1 MEMEAAGLAALLE
14 EGSRPPARYPWLQC
28 VCAKRHGAHVECV
41 KSCLR
46 MGTWRWRCL
55 LWALT
60 AVLTLALT
68 GCIVALMLPPRATA
82 GDVQKWRT
90 CTTSHCMQA
99 VSAMWEAL
107 NSSGDP
113 CEDFYGFSCGRW
125 LQGSEQPTGK
135 PHRGT
140 WQELDKNNQLAMH
153 RFLENA
159 TIKET
164 DAERKVQRF
173 YLSCL
178 NNSSSRTRL
187 GSRSL
192 NGIISQLG
200 GWHGGLPTTTTT
212 TGATTGD
219 AELQQLLQLLGR
231 NFSLGA
237 FFKLGVGS
245 LPFDSKQRALRLSVP
260 DLGLPSPD
268 YYLNK
273 TADDKVL
280 TAYLDFMVRVRQL
293 LDGADER
300 AASSDM
306 RLVLQL
312 ESRLAGI
319 MALTGSSRNP
329 GFITFR
335 DLQDMLPLLDWTQYF
350 REVFYPLA
358 PYGQRT
364 VVIDNKEYFHGAF
377 HVINN
382 TDRRVLRLYAL
393 WSLVRQL
400 LPSLD
405 GRYEDAKQ
413 DLMVAIHGADNVE
426 SRARWEFCV
435 EETNRALPLGLG
447 ALYARATFN
456 ATQRRTA
463 EDIVTRIRNAFVSN
477 LDSIAWMDG
486 KTRAAAKEK
495 SMSIKFQVG
504 YPEGM
509 LEPGFLDRL
518 YANVTVSGSL
528 FENTLELYRTRR
540 ETLQQQL
547 SAPVDSN
554 DDNNG
559 WSMNPQ
565 TANAYYSPEENTVVL
580 PAALFQPPLFHED
593 FPMAVNFG
601 KIGVVIGH
609 EVTHAFDDQG
619 RRFDGQGRMRAWW
632 SSASLAAF
640 KRRSDCLVGL
650 YERWAAGGGEERF
663 SGRQTLGE
671 NVADLGGIKTAF
683 RAYEMWTEERGEEC
697 FLPVRNLTDRQIFF
711 TAFSQVGCGHHE
723 PPIRRFTQRLVRHR
737 DHTTLVAAAHL
748 QPPSTSQHR
757 NLPSYFPANV
767 QLFIHVSVVNFLL
780 THNNL
785 HPEPLGTRTQH
796 TGDAEG
802 LTQQAQ
808 KPTHDSPPCT

>member
-14 EGSRPPARYPWLQC
+14 EGSGPPARYPWLHC

-41 KSCLR
+41 KRCLN
-46 MGTWRWRCL
+46 MSTWRWGCF

-60 AVLTLALT
+60 AGLTLALT
-68 GCIVALMLPPRATA
+68 GCVVALMLPPRATA
-82 GDVQKWRT
+82 GDVEKWRT
-90 CTTSHCMQA
+90 CTTSHCVQA
-99 VSAMWEAL
+99 VSSMWEAL

-125 LQGSEQPTGK
+125 LQGSGQPTGK
-135 PHRGT
+135 PHWGT
-140 WQELDKNNQLAMH
+140 WQELDKNNQFAMH

-178 NNSSSRTRL
+178 SSSRSRL

-192 NGIISQLG
+192 SGIISQLG
-200 GWHGGLPTTTTT
+200 GWHGGHPTTTTT

-245 LPFDSKQRALRLSVP
+245 LPFDFKQRALGLSVP

-273 TADDKVL
+273 TANDKVL
-280 TAYLDFMVRVRQL
+280 TTYLDFMIRVRQL
-293 LDGADER
+293 LGGVDER
-300 AASSDM
+300 AASDM
-306 RLVLQL
+306 RLVLEL

-319 MALTGSSRNP
+319 MALTGSNRNP

-335 DLQDMLPLLDWTQYF
+335 DLQDMSPFLDWTQYF
-350 REVFYPLA
+350 HEVFYPL
-358 PYGQRT
+358 PTYSQRT
-364 VVIDNKEYFHGAF
+364 VLIDNKEYFHSAF
-377 HVINN
+377 DLVNN

-456 ATQRRTA
+456 ETQRRMA

-477 LDSIAWMDG
+477 LDSVAWMDG

-504 YPEGM
+504 YPQGM

-547 SAPVDSN
+547 SVPVDN
-554 DDNNG
+554 NDNNR

-580 PAALFQPPLFHED
+580 PAALFQPPLFHGD

-619 RRFDGQGRMRAWW
+619 RRFDGQGRMRTWW

-640 KRRSDCLVGL
+640 KQRSDCLVEL
-650 YERWAAGGGEERF
+650 YERWAAGGEERF

-683 RAYEMWTEERGEEC
+683 RAYEMWTEERGEEA

-711 TAFSQVGCGHHE
+711 TAFSQVWCSTE
-723 PPIRRFTQRLVRHR
+723 TAEDRRRQLLLRDTHSPARLR
-737 DHTTLVAAAHL
+737 TLASLSNSAEFAATFNCPAAS
-748 QPPSTSQHR
+748 PMNPR
-757 NLPSYFPANV
+757 NKCDV
-767 QLFIHVSVVNFLL
+767 W
-780 THNNL
+780 
-785 HPEPLGTRTQH
+785 
-796 TGDAEG
+796 
-802 LTQQAQ
+802 
-808 KPTHDSPPCT
+808 

>member
-68 GCIVALMLPPRATA
+68 GCVVALMLPPRATA

-495 SMSIKFQVG
+495 GGEFRQNWRRHRPRSDSRVRRPR
-504 YPEGM
+504 PEVRRPGSDACVVVERVARRLQAAQRLPGGALRALGGGGRRGALQRPADPGGERRRPGRHQDGIPGLRDVDRGEGRGM
-509 LEPGFLDRL
+509 LPASEESHRP
-518 YANVTVSGSL
+518 ANLLHSLLSG
-528 FENTLELYRTRR
+528 
-540 ETLQQQL
+540 
-547 SAPVDSN
+547 
-554 DDNNG
+554 
-559 WSMNPQ
+559 
-565 TANAYYSPEENTVVL
+565 VVL
-580 PAALFQPPLFHED
+580 RGDGGGPPAPAPAAGHSQPRARPDAGVSVQLCRVRRHLQLPRGVADEPAEQVRRLVTRGGAGRPFHHWEACGYGALRAHWQAPSVEFATTSFRD
-593 FPMAVNFG
+593 PTVPS
-601 KIGVVIGH
+601 
-609 EVTHAFDDQG
+609 
-619 RRFDGQGRMRAWW
+619 RR
-632 SSASLAAF
+632 
-640 KRRSDCLVGL
+640 
-650 YERWAAGGGEERF
+650 
-663 SGRQTLGE
+663 LGE
-671 NVADLGGIKTAF
+671 WERAALCVALSSNS
-683 RAYEMWTEERGEEC
+683 
-697 FLPVRNLTDRQIFF
+697 LP
-711 TAFSQVGCGHHE
+711 
-723 PPIRRFTQRLVRHR
+723 
-737 DHTTLVAAAHL
+737 
-748 QPPSTSQHR
+748 
-757 NLPSYFPANV
+757 
-767 QLFIHVSVVNFLL
+767 
-780 THNNL
+780 
-785 HPEPLGTRTQH
+785 
-796 TGDAEG
+796 
-802 LTQQAQ
+802 
-808 KPTHDSPPCT
+808 